1 MARDRQTYITS
12 TVLRCCAGA
21 ILPTYSLV
29 RRGEGA
35 ISCSLTR
42 MSFGGSRAKDGSS
55 GGGNTSVCDVGG
67 GRVSSEYEVVVML
80 NSVVSPSG
88 AGCQKQAPRAD
99 ILAAQRS
106 GSWALRRVR

>member
-35 ISCSLTR
+35 ISCSLMR
-42 MSFGGSRAKDGSS
+42 MSFGGVS
-55 GGGNTSVCDVGG
+55 GERWLEWWGNTSVCDVGG

-80 NSVVSPSG
+80 NSVVSLSG

-106 GSWALRRVR
+106 GSRALRRVR